1 MRAAVI
7 TQVKT
12 VSNFSNRVY
21 QAYAAPVGVVKPY
34 AVVKFV
40 DDLKDLTN
48 KYGSI
53 KEIQVFIYEVV
64 GKLSSLD
71 DIEIKVRKAL
81 HNVDLYT
88 DDSPARMFRCEFQ
101 QTIGDIKD
109 DVLGLVFKRMD
120 FIIIGARA

>member
-88 DDSPARMFRCEFQ
+88 DDSTARMFRCEFQ